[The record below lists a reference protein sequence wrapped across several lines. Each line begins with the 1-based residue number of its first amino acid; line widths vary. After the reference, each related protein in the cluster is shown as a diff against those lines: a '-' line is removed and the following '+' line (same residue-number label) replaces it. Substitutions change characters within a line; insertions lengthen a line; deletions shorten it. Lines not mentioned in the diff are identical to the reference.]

1 MAELHTFI
9 PSRARVERQI
19 AVFEPHLPAAD
30 TVLPYIEAIDRARR
44 YTNGGPL
51 LGELET
57 GLADHFKLPSGGV
70 ACVANGTLALMLAL
84 SAQEPAPGSLCMMP
98 SWSFVATAHA
108 AVAAGL
114 IPWFVDVEAETW
126 ALTPTMA
133 RRYLKEAPGEV
144 GAIVPVAP
152 FGAPVDAAAW
162 DAFALE
168 TGIPVAVDAAAGF
181 DSARPGETPVMV
193 SLHATKILGVGEGGL
208 VASRDAALMAEVRR
222 RASFGFDANRSAQVV
237 GINAKMSEYTA
248 AVGLAGLAAWPQTL
262 AAFAARRAEYARF
275 LPGIEGIRRAPR
287 TAGWISS
294 TLVVRSDAVPADE
307 IERVL
312 AERSIATRRWWGNGC
327 HDHPA
332 FANCPR
338 GPLTVTEAL
347 AASTIGLPLH
357 LGLDDADIARIVRA
371 LGEAAALGVGAR
383 RVTA

>member
-1 MAELHTFI
+1 
-9 PSRARVERQI
+9 
-19 AVFEPHLPAAD
+19 
-30 TVLPYIEAIDRARR
+30 
-44 YTNGGPL
+44 
-51 LGELET
+51 
-57 GLADHFKLPSGGV
+57 
-70 ACVANGTLALMLAL
+70 
-84 SAQEPAPGSLCMMP
+84 
-98 SWSFVATAHA
+98 
-108 AVAAGL
+108 
-114 IPWFVDVEAETW
+114 
-126 ALTPTMA
+126 
-133 RRYLKEAPGEV
+133 
-144 GAIVPVAP
+144 
-152 FGAPVDAAAW
+152 
-162 DAFALE
+162 
-168 TGIPVAVDAAAGF
+168 
-181 DSARPGETPVMV
+181 
-193 SLHATKILGVGEGGL
+193 
-208 VASRDAALMAEVRR
+208 
-222 RASFGFDANRSAQVV
+222 
-237 GINAKMSEYTA
+237 MSEYTA